1 MYSPRSFS
9 RIFALGLGFAT
20 VALTLLG
27 CTANERSS
35 VQAEEGNAQVSAPGQ
50 SPRASFGQYY
60 QPTEVEFTP
69 AAPGY
74 QLPLDLSKVVNQ
86 SALGRLSAPAKELLA
101 QNGFVVTAAGRKED
115 MADVYDDIE
124 EAGIPVYVTADSL
137 LHVYHIQFDET
148 LKDIEE
154 REFFEDLLT
163 LSQEL
168 RKYSKAQYENFTGD
182 LKEAARR
189 NAAYFV
195 VAELMLAGAKYAEYA
210 WSGPDLDEST
220 AEMRLIATH
229 AGFAPSPIF
238 KYKEDYSQY
247 IPRGHYTRSRR
258 LKGYF
263 KAMMWYGRMA
273 FLLKGT
279 DLDPQA
285 LVSEE
290 DARIQTLQACLI
302 AQRLYGSDQDPD
314 LAAIWNRIYQV
325 TAFYVGLAD
334 DLTPAEYAEAIEK
347 VYGTA
352 FAWKELA
359 QPSKLRELKG
369 HLAALRSPQIYGGT
383 GDIVI
388 TPPFSDEDLA
398 ENLDK
403 TKGMRLMGQ
412 RFIPDSY
419 MFQQLVFPSTGRY
432 TTPGVA
438 GSGQMPFTLVQS
450 DGGPIRGFPRGL
462 DVMSVLGSY
471 RAAHI
476 LAHDTTYYG
485 YREKLAEL
493 QEMFAAFTPA
503 EWNRNLYW
511 SWLYALQA
519 LISERSAGYPSFMR
533 TAAWQDRQLNAALA
547 SWAELRHDTI
557 LYAKQSYAMALTGM
571 PPPRQEPPP
580 GYVEPVPEFYSR
592 LLALTEMTQQGLSEM
607 EVLDETATLRLQAL
621 AGVLRQLRDI
631 AVKELANQP
640 LSDEEYNFI
649 RHFGSS
655 LDCLTAGTEQVAAK
669 TSLIADVHTDGNTRQ
684 VLEEA
689 VGYVERITVAY
700 QLPDGRI
707 AAGQGPVFSYYE
719 FKQPM
724 ADRLTDEAW
733 RELLQQGQ
741 APDPPEWTR
750 SFRAQ

>member
-9 RIFALGLGFAT
+9 RICTLGLGFAI

-27 CTANERSS
+27 WTSHERSS
-35 VQAEEGNAQVSAPGQ
+35 VQAEEGNARISVAAQ
-50 SPRASFGQYY
+50 SSNVGFGQYY

-69 AAPGY
+69 AASGY
-74 QLPLDLSKVVNQ
+74 SLPLDLSKVANQ
-86 SALGRLSAPAKELLA
+86 SALGRLSAQAKQLLA

-124 EAGIPVYVTADSL
+124 KADIPVYVTADSL

-154 REFFEDLLT
+154 REFYEDLIT
-163 LSQEL
+163 LSSKLGQDSL
-168 RKYSKAQYENFTGD
+168 AKYRDLTGD
-182 LKEAARR
+182 LQEAARR
-189 NAAYFV
+189 NWIFFV
-195 VAELMLAGAKYAEYA
+195 AGSMLARHADPERVVLEEPFPCMELYAEL
-210 WSGPDLDEST
+210 S
-220 AEMRLIATH
+220 LIKAH
-229 AGFAPSPIF
+229 QGFAASPLF
-238 KYKEDYSQY
+238 HYKEDYSQY
-247 IPRGHYTRSRR
+247 VPRGHYTRSEK
-258 LKGYF
+258 LKRYF

-302 AQRLYGSDQDPD
+302 AQRLYGPDQEPD

-334 DLTPAEYAEAIEK
+334 DLTPYEYAEAIEK

-369 HLAALRSPQIYGGT
+369 HLASLHSPQIYGGT

-403 TKGMRLMGQ
+403 TKGLRLMGQ

-419 MFQQLVFPSTGRY
+419 MFQQLVFPSTGLY
-432 TTPGVA
+432 TGRVA
-438 GSGQMPFTLVQS
+438 GQMPFTLVQS

-462 DVMSVLGSY
+462 DVMSVLGSQ
-471 RAAHI
+471 RAADI
-476 LAHDTTYYG
+476 LEETGDSQYERYD
-485 YREKLAEL
+485 EKLVEL
-493 QEMFAAFTPA
+493 QEMFAGFTPP

-519 LISERSAGYPSFMR
+519 LVSEPSAGYPSFMR
-533 TAAWQDRQLNAALA
+533 TEAWQDRQLNAALA

-557 LYAKQSYAMALTGM
+557 LYAKQSYTMGLTAMLPAR
-571 PPPRQEPPP
+571 PEPPS

-592 LLALTEMTQQGLSEM
+592 LLALTEMTQRGLGEM

-621 AGVLRQLRDI
+621 ASVLRQLRDI
-631 AVKELANQP
+631 AVKELSNQP
-640 LSDEEYNFI
+640 LTEEEYNFI
-649 RHFGSS
+649 KHFGSS
-655 LDCLTAGTEQVAAK
+655 LRRLTAGTEDVAAK
-669 TSLIADVHTDGNTRQ
+669 TSLIADVHTDSNTGQ

-733 RELLQQGQ
+733 REMLQQGQ
-741 APDPPEWTR
+741 APEPPEWTR
-750 SFRAQ
+750 SFRMQ

>member
-1 MYSPRSFS
+1 M
-9 RIFALGLGFAT
+9 
-20 VALTLLG
+20 
-27 CTANERSS
+27 
-35 VQAEEGNAQVSAPGQ
+35 AE
-50 SPRASFGQYY
+50 
-60 QPTEVEFTP
+60 
-69 AAPGY
+69 
-74 QLPLDLSKVVNQ
+74 
-86 SALGRLSAPAKELLA
+86 
-101 QNGFVVTAAGRKED
+101 
-115 MADVYDDIE
+115 VYDNIE
-124 EAGIPVYVTADSL
+124 EADIPVYVTADSL

-154 REFFEDLLT
+154 REFYDDLIT
-163 LSQEL
+163 LSDRLQEDSHI
-168 RKYSKAQYENFTGD
+168 KYKTFTGD

-189 NAAYFV
+189 NWAFFTVGYWLMQPDTVAY
-195 VAELMLAGAKYAEYA
+195 ELSNEVEEGAGELA
-210 WSGPDLDEST
+210 
-220 AEMRLIATH
+220 LIQAH
-229 AGFAPSPIF
+229 QGFAASPLF
-238 KYKEDYSQY
+238 HYKEDYSQY
-247 IPRGHYTRSRR
+247 VPRGHYTRSEE
-258 LKGYF
+258 LKRYF

-279 DLDPQA
+279 DLDPNA

-302 AQRLYGSDQDPD
+302 AQRLYGPDQEPD

-334 DLTPAEYAEAIEK
+334 DLTPYEYAEAIEK
-347 VYGTA
+347 VCGTA

-369 HLAALRSPQIYGGT
+369 HLASLHSPQIYGGT
-383 GDIVI
+383 GDIVVM
-388 TPPFSDEDLA
+388 PPFSDEDLA
-398 ENLDK
+398 KNLDK
-403 TKGMRLMGQ
+403 TKGLRLMGQ

-419 MFQQLVFPSTGRY
+419 MFQQLVFPSTELYTGRI
-432 TTPGVA
+432 A
-438 GSGQMPFTLVQS
+438 GEMPFTLVQS
-450 DGGPIRGFPRGL
+450 AGGPIRGFPRGL
-462 DVMSVLGSY
+462 DVMTVLGSQ
-471 RAAHI
+471 RAGDMLQQAG
-476 LAHDTTYYG
+476 DTQYERYD
-485 YREKLAEL
+485 EKLAEL
-493 QEMFAAFTPA
+493 KEMFDAFTPA

-533 TAAWQDRQLNAALA
+533 TEAWQDRQLNAALA

-557 LYAKQSYAMALTGM
+557 LYAKQSYAMTAGAM

-580 GYVEPVPEFYSR
+580 GYVEPVPEFYNR
-592 LLALTEMTQQGLSEM
+592 LLALTEMTQQGLGEM

-621 AGVLRQLRDI
+621 ASVLRQLRDI

-640 LSDEEYNFI
+640 LTDEEYNFI
-649 RHFGSS
+649 KHFGSS
-655 LDCLTAGTEQVAAK
+655 LDRLTAGTEDVATK

-733 RELLQQGQ
+733 REMLQQRQ
-741 APDPPEWTR
+741 APALPEWTR
-750 SFRAQ
+750 SFRVQ

>member
-9 RIFALGLGFAT
+9 RISTLGLGFAI

-27 CTANERSS
+27 CTSNERSG
-35 VQAEEGNAQVSAPGQ
+35 VQAEEENAQTSVATSVAGQ
-50 SPRASFGQYY
+50 SSNISFGQYY
-60 QPTEVEFTP
+60 QPTEVKFIP
-69 AAPGY
+69 DAPGY
-74 QLPLDLSKVVNQ
+74 QLPLDLS
-86 SALGRLSAPAKELLA
+86 ALANPDMLRRLSPPTQALLQ
-101 QNGFVVTAAGRKED
+101 QNGFVVTAAGGKED
-115 MADVYDDIE
+115 MAEVYDDIE
-124 EAGIPVYVTADSL
+124 EADIPVYVTADSL

-154 REFFEDLLT
+154 REFFGDLMALGE
-163 LSQEL
+163 EL
-168 RKYSKAQYENFTGD
+168 MTDSHIKYKTFTGD

-189 NAAYFV
+189 NLAFFTVGWWLMQPDTVAYQLSNEV
-195 VAELMLAGAKYAEYA
+195 EEGAGELA
-210 WSGPDLDEST
+210 
-220 AEMRLIATH
+220 LIEAH
-229 AGFAPSPIF
+229 QGFASSPLF
-238 KYKEDYSQY
+238 HYREDYSQY
-247 IPRGHYTRSRR
+247 VPRGHYTRSEE
-258 LKGYF
+258 LKKYF

-302 AQRLYGSDQDPD
+302 AQRLYGPDQEPD

-334 DLTPAEYAEAIEK
+334 DLTPYEYAKAIKK

-369 HLAALRSPQIYGGT
+369 HLASLHSPQIYGGT

-403 TKGMRLMGQ
+403 TKGLRLMGQ

-419 MFQQLVFPSTGRY
+419 MFQQLVFPSTGLY
-432 TTPGVA
+432 TGRIT
-438 GSGQMPFTLVQS
+438 GQMPFTLAQS
-450 DGGPIRGFPRGL
+450 AGGPIRGFPRGL
-462 DVMSVLGSY
+462 DVMSVMGSQ
-471 RAAHI
+471 RAGDI
-476 LAHDTTYYG
+476 LEEASDTQYERYD
-485 YREKLAEL
+485 EKLAEL
-493 QEMFAAFTPA
+493 KEMFDAFTPA

-519 LISERSAGYPSFMR
+519 LIQEREEGYPSFMR
-533 TAAWQDRQLNAALA
+533 TEAWQDRQLNAALA

-557 LYAKQSYAMALTGM
+557 LYAKQSYTMGLTAM

-580 GYVEPVPEFYSR
+580 GYVEPVPEFS
-592 LLALTEMTQQGLSEM
+592 AHGLGEM

-621 AGVLRQLRDI
+621 ASVLRQLRDI
-631 AVKELANQP
+631 AVKELSNQP
-640 LSDEEYNFI
+640 LTDEEYNFI

-655 LDCLTAGTEQVAAK
+655 LDRLTAGTEQVASK
-669 TSLIADVHTDGNTRQ
+669 TSLIADVHTDSNTRQ

-689 VGYVERITVAY
+689 VGYVDRITVAY

-733 RELLQQGQ
+733 REMLQQRQ
-741 APDPPEWTR
+741 APAPPEWTA

>member
-1 MYSPRSFS
+1 MYSPCSFS
-9 RIFALGLGFAT
+9 QISTLGLGFVI

-27 CTANERSS
+27 CTSNERSS
-35 VQAEEGNAQVSAPGQ
+35 VQAEQGNAQMSAAGQ
-50 SPRASFGQYY
+50 SPKVSFGQYY
-60 QPTEVEFTP
+60 QPTEVEFT
-69 AAPGY
+69 ADAPGY
-74 QLPLDLSKVVNQ
+74 QLPLDLSKVANQ
-86 SALGRLSAPAKELLA
+86 SALGRLSAQAKQLLA
-101 QNGFVVTAAGRKED
+101 QNGFVVTATGRKED
-115 MADVYDDIE
+115 MAEVYDDIE
-124 EAGIPVYVTADSL
+124 KADIPVYVTADSL

-154 REFFEDLLT
+154 REFFEDLLG

-168 RKYSKAQYENFTGD
+168 GKYSKAQYENFTGD
-182 LKEAARR
+182 LREAARR
-189 NAAYFV
+189 NAAYFT
-195 VAELMLAGAKYAEYA
+195 VAELMLARAKYGEYA
-210 WSGPDLDEST
+210 WTGPRLDEIK
-220 AEMRLIATH
+220 AETHLIEAH
-229 AGFAPSPIF
+229 QGFAPSPLF

-247 IPRGHYTRSRR
+247 VPRGHYTRSEK
-258 LKGYF
+258 LKKYF

-279 DLDPQA
+279 DLDAQA

-302 AQRLYGSDQDPD
+302 AQRLYGPDQEPD

-334 DLTPAEYAEAIEK
+334 DLTPYEYAEAIEK
-347 VYGTA
+347 VCGTA

-369 HLAALRSPQIYGGT
+369 HLASLHSPQIYGGT

-398 ENLDK
+398 KNLDK

-419 MFQQLVFPSTGRY
+419 MFQQLVFPSTGLY
-432 TTPGVA
+432 TGRIA
-438 GSGQMPFTLVQS
+438 GQMPFTLVQS
-450 DGGPIRGFPRGL
+450 AGGPVRGFPRGL
-462 DVMSVLGSY
+462 DVMSVLRSE
-471 RAAHI
+471 RAGDI
-476 LAHDTTYYG
+476 LQEAGDTQYERYD
-485 YREKLAEL
+485 EKLAEL
-493 QEMFAAFTPA
+493 QEMFEAFTPA

-533 TAAWQDRQLNAALA
+533 TQAWQDRQLNAALA

-557 LYAKQSYAMALTGM
+557 LYAKQSYAMELTAM
-571 PPPRQEPPP
+571 PAARQEPPP
-580 GYVEPVPEFYSR
+580 GYVEPVPEFYNR
-592 LLALTEMTQQGLSEM
+592 LLALTEMTQQGLGEM

-631 AVKELANQP
+631 TVKELANQP
-640 LSDEEYNFI
+640 LTEEEYNFI

-655 LDCLTAGTEQVAAK
+655 LDRLTAGTEDVASK
-669 TSLIADVHTDGNTRQ
+669 TSLIADVHTDSNTRQ

-707 AAGQGPVFSYYE
+707 AAGQGPVFSYHE

-733 RELLQQGQ
+733 REMLQQRA

-750 SFRAQ
+750 SFRVQ